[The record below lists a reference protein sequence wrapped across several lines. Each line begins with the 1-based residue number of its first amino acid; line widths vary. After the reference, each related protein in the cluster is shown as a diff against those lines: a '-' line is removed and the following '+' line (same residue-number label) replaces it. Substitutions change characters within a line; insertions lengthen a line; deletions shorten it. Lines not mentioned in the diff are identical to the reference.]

1 VTASAWPA
9 DATIGDLLRAT
20 AGRIP
25 DSCAL
30 VWATAEPGQRRRWT
44 YAEMLA
50 DAEAM
55 AGWLLTRFDPGDRL
69 AVWAPS
75 RPEWVQLQLG
85 AALAGLILVPLNP
98 AFRGPEARYVL
109 AQSRATGVVFQA
121 EHRGHPIGRLV
132 DELAPN
138 LPELRHVVSIDDLD
152 AARAHPQGPL
162 PAVRP
167 GDVAQIQYTS
177 GTTGAAKGAVLL
189 HRGFTATIRMAVEL
203 MELGPSPVWLN
214 VMPLFHIGGCGLS
227 TIGPIALGG
236 THLLAERFDPT
247 VVLQLIEQERA
258 TFFGSVPT
266 MLLSLLGD
274 PTFPQSDLSS
284 LRVVLSGGA
293 PVAPSL
299 VRRIEDAL
307 GVRFLV
313 AYGQTEAH
321 GHVTQ
326 TRPDDSDVDKAETVG
341 RPLPGIELKVVDP
354 ATGQRLANEA
364 VGELW
369 IRSQSIMA
377 GYFEKPVETAAA
389 LTTDGWLR
397 TGDLGSMDDRGVVRF
412 SGRVKEMI
420 NRGGEN
426 IHPPEIE
433 DVLGSHPAVEEVA
446 VVGIP
451 DEHWGEQVGA
461 AVRLKPGQTATEKDL
476 IAYLESRL
484 APHKV
489 PRSWRFVDELPHTA
503 SGKVQKFVLRE
514 RWAALE
520 AR

>member
-1 VTASAWPA
+1 
-9 DATIGDLLRAT
+9 
-20 AGRIP
+20 
-25 DSCAL
+25 
-30 VWATAEPGQRRRWT
+30 VWATDDPGHRRRWT
-44 YAEMLA
+44 YAELLA
-50 DAEAM
+50 DAEAI
-55 AGWLLTRFDPGDRL
+55 ASWLLARFQPGERV

-85 AALAGLILVPLNP
+85 AALGGLILVPLNP
-98 AFRGPEARYVL
+98 AFRGPEAGYVL
-109 AQSRATGVVFQA
+109 AQSRVAGVVFQA
-121 EHRGHPIGRLV
+121 DHRGHPIGRLL
-132 DELAPN
+132 DQLAPE
-138 LPELRHVVSIDDLD
+138 LPELRHLLPIEELAAAHRTPAGGLPQVV
-152 AARAHPQGPL
+152 
-162 PAVRP
+162 P

-203 MELGPSPVWLN
+203 MELGPNPVWLN

-236 THLLAERFDPT
+236 THVLAERFDPT

-266 MLLSLLGD
+266 MLMSLLGHAEFD
-274 PTFPQSDLSS
+274 RTDLSS

-299 VRRIEDAL
+299 VRRIEEAL

-326 TRPDDSDVDKAETVG
+326 TRPGDSDIDKAETVG
-341 RPLPGIELKVVDP
+341 RPLPGIELRVVDP
-354 ATGQRLANEA
+354 ATGRVLPSDS

-369 IRSQSIMA
+369 VRSHMLMA
-377 GYFEKPVETAAA
+377 GYFDKPAETAAA
-389 LTTDGWLR
+389 FGPDGWLR
-397 TGDLGSMDDRGVVRF
+397 TGDLVSMDARGVVRF
-412 SGRVKEMI
+412 AGRVKEMI
-420 NRGGEN
+420 IRGGEN

-433 DVLGSHPAVEEVA
+433 ELLMSHPAVAEAA

-451 DEHWGEQVGA
+451 DAHWGEQVGA
-461 AVRLKPGQTATEKDL
+461 AVRLQPGASATEADL
-476 IAYLESRL
+476 AAFVGFRL

-489 PRSWRFVDELPHTA
+489 PRSWRFVDDLPHTA
-503 SGKVQKFVLRE
+503 SGKVQKFVLVDQ
-514 RWAALE
+514 WARIDHPDPSPAAEE

>member
-1 VTASAWPA
+1 MTTSTWPA
-9 DATIGDLLRAT
+9 DATIGDLLRRSAART
-20 AGRIP
+20 PEG
-25 DSCAL
+25 CAL
-30 VWATAEPGQRRRWT
+30 VWATADPGQRRRWS
-44 YAEMLA
+44 YAELLDDALA
-50 DAEAM
+50 VAS
-55 AGWLLTRFDPGDRL
+55 WLLTRFEPGDRL

-85 AALAGLILVPLNP
+85 AALAGVVLVPLNP
-98 AFRGPEARYVL
+98 AFRGPEAGYVL
-109 AQSRATGVVFQA
+109 AQSRATGLVFQA

-132 DELAPN
+132 DELAPD
-138 LPELRHVVSIDDLD
+138 LPELRHVLSIDEV
-152 AARAHPQGPL
+152 AGARGHPSAPL
-162 PAVRP
+162 PVVEP

-203 MELGPSPVWLN
+203 MELGPNPVWLN

-236 THLLAERFDPT
+236 THLLAERFDPA
-247 VVLQLIEQERA
+247 VVLQLIDEEQA

-266 MLLSLLGD
+266 MLLSLLAH
-274 PTFPQSDLSS
+274 PAFPHRDLSS

-299 VRRIEDAL
+299 VRRIEEAL

-326 TRPDDSDVDKAETVG
+326 TRPDDSDLEKAETVG
-341 RPLPGIELKVVDP
+341 RPLPGIQLKVVDP
-354 ATGQRLANEA
+354 GTGRHLPCDT

-369 IRSQSIMA
+369 IRSQSLMA

-389 LTTDGWLR
+389 FSADGWLR
-397 TGDLGSMDDRGVVRF
+397 TGDLGSMDARGVVRF

-426 IHPPEIE
+426 IYPPEIE
-433 DVLGSHPAVEEVA
+433 DVLGSHPSVDEAA

-451 DEHWGEQVGA
+451 DERWGEQVGA
-461 AVRLKPGQTATEKDL
+461 AVRLKPGQRATEKDL
-476 IAYLESRL
+476 VAYLESRL

-514 RWAALE
+514 QWAG
-520 AR
+520 R